1 MGVCGWNQPLDHQ
14 WNVGGKIGMKKK
26 KKERKAKKRN
36 TQKLFIQFNNRD
48 KREKKVSKA
57 MTKLKSSILKSMLK
71 HDFKKAEY

>member
-36 TQKLFIQFNNRD
+36 T
-48 KREKKVSKA
+48 
-57 MTKLKSSILKSMLK
+57 
-71 HDFKKAEY
+71 